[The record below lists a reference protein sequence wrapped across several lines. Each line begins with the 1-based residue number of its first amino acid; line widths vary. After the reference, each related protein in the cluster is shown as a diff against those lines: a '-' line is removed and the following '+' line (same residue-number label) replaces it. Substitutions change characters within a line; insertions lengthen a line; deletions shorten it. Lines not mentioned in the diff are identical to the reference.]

1 MKEVI
6 VIENLSFT
14 YEGAQQPALQDVT
27 LTVNEGEWIAIT
39 GHNGSGKSTLAKLL
53 NGLYIPSSGK
63 VVVDGFLTNEVD
75 NVWEVRQR
83 VGVVFQNP
91 ENQFVATTVK
101 DDIAFGL
108 ENLGFPPSEMEAI
121 IVESAKR
128 VNVDQLLMKEPH
140 HLSGGQKQR
149 VAIAGILAVKPKVM
163 VFDEATSMLDPI
175 GRKEI
180 ITSIQQLHQQEK
192 LTIITITHDLSEAI
206 LADRMVV
213 LEEGRIIIQGKPKE
227 LFVQQEKLRNVGLE
241 LPFLIELQEEL
252 IKRGISLSGQ
262 SMTEAELVSELWISV
277 QKK

>member
-14 YEGAQQPALQDVT
+14 YEGAEQPALQDISLSVT
-27 LTVNEGEWIAIT
+27 EGEWIAIT

-63 VVVDGFLTNEVD
+63 VIVDGFSTNEVD

-91 ENQFVATTVK
+91 ENQFVATTVR

-108 ENLGFPPSEMEAI
+108 ENLGFAPSEMEAL

-128 VNVDQLLMKEPH
+128 VKVEQLLLKEPH

-149 VAIAGILAVKPKVM
+149 VAIAGIIAVKPKVM

-175 GRKEI
+175 GRREI
-180 ITSIQQLHQQEK
+180 ISSIQQLHQQEK
-192 LTIITITHDLSEAI
+192 LTIISITHDLSEAI
-206 LADRMVV
+206 LADRMIV
-213 LEEGRIIIQGKPKE
+213 LEEGNIVVQGKPKDI
-227 LFVQQEKLRNVGLE
+227 FKQHDIVRNVGLE

-252 IKRGISLSGQ
+252 IQRGLPLSGQ
-262 SMTEAELVSELWISV
+262 SMTEEELVSELWTFV